1 MLNLLLNF
9 ITACRTS
16 NLRVSTSEVI
26 DCARQL
32 ELIDVT
38 DEDQFRATLRANFAK
53 SRRDQRNFDRLYHLY
68 FHEMR
73 PECEFTPDTLDRR
86 ELLEILDRLK
96 EQMENDPITQAIL
109 DFLSGNPTSYLAELQ
124 RVEKQ
129 EELPNQTVRS
139 NLSQLSGRLEIM
151 LRINHA
157 RNRLVQLQTD
167 ISSGES
173 SGRRLPANHLADRL
187 DTASAMI
194 TQEIRP
200 YNDGLRQVKTYD
212 KHYTDLGERSFASL
226 TEKEIEEMRE
236 VIKQLV
242 RKMKDMMS
250 RRYASRSKG
259 ILDVKKTLRHAGK
272 FQGVPMVIKY
282 RDRPLRKTKIVALC
296 DVSGSVWSAARFML
310 NMIYSMQDCFSD
322 VKSFAFICGPT
333 NITDIFEKNEV
344 NSAIE
349 KVLTDTDI
357 NFNALTDYG
366 EMFYQF
372 HRDNM
377 SLLNKKT
384 TLIIVGD
391 GRSNYHN
398 PREKLLEDLRAKCRR
413 VIWLNPEPEQFWGT
427 GDSEMNVYK
436 AFCHE
441 VRPCRNLN
449 QLIDFIEDLVF

>member
-1 MLNLLLNF
+1 
-9 ITACRTS
+9 
-16 NLRVSTSEVI
+16 
-26 DCARQL
+26 
-32 ELIDVT
+32 
-38 DEDQFRATLRANFAK
+38 
-53 SRRDQRNFDRLYHLY
+53 
-68 FHEMR
+68 MR
-73 PECEFTPDTLDRR
+73 PESEFTPDALERG
-86 ELLEILDRLK
+86 ELQHMLDRLK
-96 EQMENDPITQAIL
+96 EQMGNDPITRAIL
-109 DFLSGNPTSYLAELQ
+109 DFLSGDPIAYLAELQ
-124 RVEKQ
+124 RVENQ
-129 EELPNQTVRS
+129 AEEPNQTVRS

-157 RNRLVQLQTD
+157 RSRLVQLQTD
-167 ISSGES
+167 SGP
-173 SGRRLPANHLADRL
+173 GAPLRRKNPVNHLADRL
-187 DTASAMI
+187 DIASALI
-194 TQEIRP
+194 TRETRP
-200 YNDGLRQVKTYD
+200 FNDGLRQVKTHD
-212 KHYTDLGERSFASL
+212 RHYADLGERSFASL
-226 TEKEIEEMRE
+226 TEKEIADMRE
-236 VIKQLV
+236 VIKHLV
-242 RKMKDMMS
+242 RKMKDMMT
-250 RRYASRSKG
+250 RRYASRNRG

-272 FQGVPMVIKY
+272 FQGVPMVIQY
-282 RDRPLRKTKIVALC
+282 RNRPLRKTKIVALC

-344 NSAIE
+344 NRAIE

-366 EMFYQF
+366 EMFFQF
-372 HRDNM
+372 HRDHIN
-377 SLLNKKT
+377 LLNKKT

-391 GRSNYHN
+391 GRSNYHH
-398 PREKLLEDLRAKCRR
+398 PREHLLEDLRGKCRR